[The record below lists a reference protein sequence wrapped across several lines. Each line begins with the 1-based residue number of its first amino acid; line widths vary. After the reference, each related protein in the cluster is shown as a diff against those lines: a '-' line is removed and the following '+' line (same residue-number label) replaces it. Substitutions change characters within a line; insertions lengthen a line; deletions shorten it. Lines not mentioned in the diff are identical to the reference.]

1 MIYPDIYA
9 NRARTRRLRI
19 ALISV
24 SFILFFAALFILK
37 SVHHQMTQAQSSLSA
52 LQYAETLLATSRPSR
67 PVSVVDPK
75 QTAYLAELNATA
87 ARLSVDWGA
96 RIARVESSLSPD
108 LSLNAFRIDAQR
120 SEIEIKGETSSNAK
134 LTSIVTAMQSS
145 GLDARVGR
153 LARLANGLEYSILIS
168 WRP

>member
-1 MIYPDIYA
+1 MIYPDIYT
-9 NRARTRRLRI
+9 NRARARRLRI
-19 ALISV
+19 ALVFV
-24 SFILFFAALFILK
+24 SCILFFVSLFTLK
-37 SVHHQMTQAQSSLSA
+37 SVHHQMTQAHSSLSA
-52 LQYAETLLATSRPSR
+52 LQHAETLLVTTRPFR
-67 PVSVVDPK
+67 PVAIVDLK
-75 QTAYLAELNATA
+75 QKAYLAELNATA

-108 LSLNAFRIDAQR
+108 LSLNAFRIDAQK

-153 LARLANGLEYSILIS
+153 LARLTNGLEYSILIS